1 MIDDSIPRT
10 VRESAPGLAA
20 RVIGGNC
27 LSCGEPRI
35 SHGPPNPPAD
45 PLGCEKI
52 QRADAI
58 AESLPI
64 PLIGGPLLC
73 VFCNHPAH
81 AGKPCGVA
89 TPWCS
94 CRA

>member
-27 LSCGEPRI
+27 AACGKPRKD
-35 SHGPPNPPAD
+35 HGAPNPPD
-45 PLGCEKI
+45 DVLGC
-52 QRADAI
+52 
-58 AESLPI
+58 ESLPI